1 MDSLS
6 GTLLVAAPGLT
17 DPNFNRTVI
26 LVLEHGTNGALG
38 LVLNRPGT
46 RTLPALWDEEEHGPC
61 PVDLPVMTGGPL
73 VGPLMVL
80 YSDGTTADRE
90 VVPGVSFAMGKD
102 VLAPLV
108 ADASRPVRVFAGY
121 AGWGGGQ
128 LEEELRGGAWMVT
141 TATAPFVFGDAD
153 VLWDRVS
160 RRVADERLVSTL
172 RVRHVPE
179 EPWYN

>member
-6 GTLLVAAPGLT
+6 GTLLVASAARS
-17 DPNFNRTVI
+17 DPNFTRTVI

-38 LVLNRPGT
+38 LVLNRPGP
-46 RTLPALWDEEEHGPC
+46 RHLEAIWDDDAHGPC

-80 YSDGTTADRE
+80 HANPTLAERE
-90 VVPGVSFAMGKD
+90 IVPGVFFAMGKGP
-102 VLAPLV
+102 LAALV
-108 ADASRPVRVFAGY
+108 ADGSEPVRVFAGY

-128 LEEELRGGAWMVT
+128 LEEELEEGAWVVA
-141 TATAPFVFGDAD
+141 TATSQFVFGDGD
-153 VLWDRVS
+153 TLWTKAS
-160 RRVADERLVSTL
+160 RHVADERLVTAL

-179 EPWYN
+179 KPWYN